1 MEQLTNGFTL
11 HIPQGCF
18 PLSTDSMLLSDFV
31 RPGKNSRVLDLGAGC
46 GTLGLLLCA
55 KDPGCKVTGIELE
68 ETAHLAAVENIRR
81 NALAHRMES
90 ICGDLRDLPQE
101 LAGKYSICVSNPPYF
116 TGGPASVATPTAR
129 RTDTC
134 NTDQLFHAAAAGLK
148 YGGDFYLVHRPESL
162 AELCAAASRHG
173 MEPKVLR
180 IIRHTLGGP
189 VTLILLKCRK
199 GGKPGLAWE
208 ERTMHDGQ
216 GAPTDYFRE
225 IYHL

>member
-1 MEQLTNGFTL
+1 MEQLANGFTL

-31 RPGKNSRVLDLGAGC
+31 RPRKNSRILDLGAGC

-101 LAGKYSICVSNPPYF
+101 LAGKY
-116 TGGPASVATPTAR
+116 
-129 RTDTC
+129 
-134 NTDQLFHAAAAGLK
+134 
-148 YGGDFYLVHRPESL
+148 
-162 AELCAAASRHG
+162 
-173 MEPKVLR
+173 
-180 IIRHTLGGP
+180 
-189 VTLILLKCRK
+189 
-199 GGKPGLAWE
+199 
-208 ERTMHDGQ
+208 
-216 GAPTDYFRE
+216 
-225 IYHL
+225 

>member
-31 RPGKNSRVLDLGAGC
+31 RPGKNSRILDLGAGC

-134 NTDQLFHAAAAGLK
+134 TTDQLFHAAAAGLK
-148 YGGDFYLVHRPESL
+148 YGGDSYLVHRPESL

-173 MEPKVLR
+173 LEPKVLR
-180 IIRHTLGGP
+180 IIRHRLGGP

-208 ERTMHDGQ
+208 ERAMHDGQ